1 MRGNGTLVKV
11 AIFTVAMLLV
21 AAMLVVVFGEFRFAC
36 SWVGNVL
43 TATDR
48 WAPSRA

>member
-21 AAMLVVVFGEFRFAC
+21 AAMLVVVFGSSGSPR
-36 SWVGNVL
+36 
-43 TATDR
+43 ATPITPR
-48 WAPSRA
+48 SRRRHG